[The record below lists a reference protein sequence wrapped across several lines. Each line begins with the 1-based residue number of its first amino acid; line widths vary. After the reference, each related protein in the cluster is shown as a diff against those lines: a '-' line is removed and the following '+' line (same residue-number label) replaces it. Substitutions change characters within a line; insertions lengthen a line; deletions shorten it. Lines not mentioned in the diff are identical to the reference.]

1 MPLLLGD
8 TNQYSELEIFFENIK
23 ELSDKLN
30 RRLKRK
36 KDSQEIQYEFEKF
49 YFGVFDE
56 INEENI
62 KDLAKGLPKSLLN
75 EIALANRMINWF
87 KNRPI
92 SNRVFET
99 MEIVLDS
106 IREFSK
112 GKLNAFSIILKEL
125 VQLGKIL
132 NTQLIR
138 TRNNI

>member
-1 MPLLLGD
+1 MALLLGD
-8 TNQYSELEIFFENIK
+8 INQYPELEIFFENIK
-23 ELSDKLN
+23 DMCDKLN

-49 YFGVFDE
+49 YFCVFDE

-87 KNRPI
+87 KNIPI

-132 NTQLIR
+132 NTQIK
-138 TRNNI
+138 TIKNN